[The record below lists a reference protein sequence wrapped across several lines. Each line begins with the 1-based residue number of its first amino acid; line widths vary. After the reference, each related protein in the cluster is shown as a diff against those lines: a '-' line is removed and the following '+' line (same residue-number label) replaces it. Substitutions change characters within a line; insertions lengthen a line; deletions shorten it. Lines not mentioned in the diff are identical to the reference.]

1 MKKIIL
7 FAGSAILLAAC
18 SEKPGYQISGTVSD
32 AELNGQYVY
41 LYPYGDREAAPLDSA
56 LVNNGAFSFKGEQGT
71 PALHTLRFSSDV
83 IEPSRA
89 AAGLNAPFSATFTL
103 ENAKISAIL
112 DSASIVTGTLENDA
126 FAAFQKELL
135 AINKEIAQIFAEAKS
150 EDQAV
155 IDAAEA
161 KYEKASEKLSAVAKT
176 YLSANINK
184 LIAGKTLSDFRY
196 NLSEEEQNDIIMKA
210 DSVFKSAPGVD
221 KLIAHLDVLKKV
233 AVGQKFTDFEMA
245 DLKGEVKKLSDYIG
259 QNKYTLVDF
268 WASWCPPC
276 RKEMPNLVA
285 LHKKYKSKGFEI
297 VGVSLDSDKAAW
309 EKGIKDLSITWPQLS
324 DLKGWQ
330 NEGAALYGVNSIP
343 HVLLI
348 DKEGTIIAK
357 QLHGDKLNQKLEEL
371 FK

>member
-7 FAGSAILLAAC
+7 FAGSAVLLAAC
-18 SEKPGYQISGTVSD
+18 AEKPGYQLSGTVSD
-32 AELNGQYVY
+32 ADLNGQYVY

-56 LVNNGAFSFKGEQGT
+56 LVNNGVFSFKGEQGT
-71 PALHTLRFSSDV
+71 PALRMLRFSSDV
-83 IEPSRA
+83 VEPARA
-89 AAGLNAPFSATFTL
+89 GTGLNAPFSAIFTL
-103 ENAKISAIL
+103 ENAKINAVL
-112 DSASIVTGTLENDA
+112 DEVSTVTGTLENDA
-126 FAAFQKELL
+126 FTAFQKEILV
-135 AINKEIAQIFAEAKS
+135 INKDMEQIVAESRS
-150 EDQAV
+150 EDQA
-155 IDAAEA
+155 IADAAEA
-161 KYEKASEKLSAVAKT
+161 KYDQAAEKMAAIAKT
-176 YLSANINK
+176 YLSANSDK
-184 LIAGKTLSDFRY
+184 LLAGKTLFDFRY
-196 NLSEEEQNDIIMKA
+196 NLGEDDQNSLIAKA

-221 KLIAHLDVLKKV
+221 KLIAHLDILKKV
-233 AVGQKFTDFEMA
+233 GVGQKFADFEMA
-245 DLKGEVKKLSDYIG
+245 DTKGEVKKLSDYVG
-259 QNKYTLVDF
+259 KGKYVLVDF

-285 LHKKYKSKGFEI
+285 QYKKYKAKGFEI

-357 QLHGDKLNQKLEEL
+357 QLHGDKLNQKLDEL

>member
-1 MKKIIL
+1 MKKVIL

-18 SEKPGYQISGTVSD
+18 SEKPGYQISGTVAD

-56 LVNNGAFSFKGEQGT
+56 LVTNGAFSLKGEQAS
-71 PALHTLRFSSDV
+71 PALRTLRFSTDV
-83 IEPSRA
+83 VEPVRA
-89 AAGLNAPFSATFTL
+89 SAGLNSPFSATFTL
-103 ENAKISAIL
+103 ENAKINAVL
-112 DSASIVTGTLENDA
+112 DSVSAVTGTLENDA
-126 FAAFQKELL
+126 FTAFQKELIV
-135 AINKEIAQIFAEAKS
+135 INEEMQQIYAEAKS

-155 IDAAEA
+155 AEAAEA
-161 KYEKASEKLSAVAKT
+161 KYEKASEKLSAKAKA
-176 YLSANINK
+176 YLSSNANK
-184 LIAGKTLSDFRY
+184 LLAGKTIVDFRY
-196 NLSEEEQNDIIMKA
+196 NLNEADQAELIAKA

-233 AVGQKFTDFEMA
+233 AVGQKMTDFEMA
-245 DLKGEVKKLSDYIG
+245 DVKGEVKKLSDFIG
-259 QNKYTLVDF
+259 KNNYVLVDF

-285 LHKKYKSKGFEI
+285 LHKKYKAKGFDI

-309 EKGIKDLSITWPQLS
+309 EKGIKDLGITWPQLS